1 MQRKKN
7 YDHSCRVFTRVS
19 SNIIEEEN
27 LQEDKAA
34 EDVIGYTEVLYLLTN
49 YSNS

>member
-1 MQRKKN
+1 MQRKVS

-34 EDVIGYTEVLYLLTN
+34 EDVIGYTEVILIK
-49 YSNS
+49 